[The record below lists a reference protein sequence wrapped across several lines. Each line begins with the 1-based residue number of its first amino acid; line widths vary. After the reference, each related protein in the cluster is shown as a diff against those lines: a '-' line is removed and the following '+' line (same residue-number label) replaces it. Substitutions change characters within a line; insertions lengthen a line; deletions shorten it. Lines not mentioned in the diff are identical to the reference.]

1 MSDVAGHRGS
11 RSSLVSSDN
20 LQTRSRLDKRKS
32 LPASGAAKA
41 SISPQITIA
50 EEE

>member
-11 RSSLVSSDN
+11 RSSSDN
-20 LQTRSRLDKRKS
+20 LQARTRLDKRKS